1 LRKASSTKLARYYVL
16 DKGYDS
22 EAIHRQIRE
31 ELQAISFIPLRN
43 WNASYVS
50 GFYRQQMAKRFDRT
64 VYRKRNLI
72 ETVFSVIK
80 RKFGGFVRGFGF
92 RNQVKEIK
100 LKCIAY
106 SLDRFLKNQSILRV
120 D

>member
-1 LRKASSTKLARYYVL
+1 
-16 DKGYDS
+16 
-22 EAIHRQIRE
+22 
-31 ELQAISFIPLRN
+31 
-43 WNASYVS
+43 
-50 GFYRQQMAKRFDRT
+50 MAKRFDRT